1 MKLSIHKI
9 GAGIVA
15 AWLLVA
21 IAAPWLAPHDP
32 AAYDVGQAFA
42 GASRAHPL
50 GNDADGRD
58 VLSVLIYG
66 ARVSM
71 GIGMAVVG
79 ISLVIGCALGLVAG
93 FCGGI
98 VDRAFLFLTD
108 VLLAFPSFL
117 FAVAIAAFLRPSVL
131 NVVLILILKGWVTYA
146 RLVRGQAMSL
156 REREFVLAGRAVGA
170 TTPRI
175 LVRHLLPN
183 MIGPIVVNA
192 SFGMAGVIMIES
204 SLSFLGLGVPVD
216 VPSWG
221 AMIDQGTKYLLAAP
235 QLSIVPGIAIMLVV
249 LGFNFLGEGLRKHL
263 APRNR

>member
-15 AWLLVA
+15 VWLLVA

-32 AAYDVGQAFA
+32 AAYDVRQAFA
-42 GASRAHPL
+42 GVSAAHPL
-50 GNDADGRD
+50 GSDADGRD

-71 GIGMAVVG
+71 GIGLAVVG
-79 ISLVIGCALGLVAG
+79 VSLLIGCALGLVAG
-93 FCGGI
+93 FTGGI

-117 FAVAIAAFLRPSVL
+117 FAVAVAAFLRPSVL
-131 NVVLILILKGWVTYA
+131 NVVLILSLKGWVTYA

-183 MIGPIVVNA
+183 MIGPVVVNA

-221 AMIDQGTKYLLAAP
+221 AMIDQGTRYLLAAP
-235 QLSIVPGIAIMLVV
+235 RLSIVPGIAIMLVV